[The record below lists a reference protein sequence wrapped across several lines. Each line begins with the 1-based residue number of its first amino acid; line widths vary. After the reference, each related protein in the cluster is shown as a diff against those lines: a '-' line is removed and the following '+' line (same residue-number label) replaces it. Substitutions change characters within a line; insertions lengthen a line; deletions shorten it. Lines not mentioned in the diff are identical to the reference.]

1 MHNTSSGPS
10 VDAAA
15 PLAQSGPTARLGW
28 HVVTAEPAAA
38 LQIPAVQAEQ
48 RTMLAGILGL
58 AVSAACLGWL
68 YVVVI
73 RPLRAVAVLV
83 ERLAGGDR
91 RTVLHRVNHD
101 EIGSVT
107 RSLELVRQVLAER
120 DRAARS
126 GHAAGPSR
134 PPRANTHQR

>member
-1 MHNTSSGPS
+1 
-10 VDAAA
+10 
-15 PLAQSGPTARLGW
+15 
-28 HVVTAEPAAA
+28 
-38 LQIPAVQAEQ
+38 VQAEQ

-58 AVSAACLGWL
+58 SVGVACLGWL
-68 YVVVI
+68 HVVVI

-91 RTVLHRVNHD
+91 RTVLHPVNHD

-107 RSLELVRQVLAER
+107 RSLELIRQALAER

-126 GHAAGPSR
+126 GHVAGPSR
-134 PPRANTHQR
+134 PLPANTLQR

>member
-1 MHNTSSGPS
+1 M
-10 VDAAA
+10 
-15 PLAQSGPTARLGW
+15 
-28 HVVTAEPAAA
+28 TAEPAAA

-58 AVSAACLGWL
+58 AAGAAGLGWL
-68 YVVVI
+68 HVVVV

-91 RTVLHRVNHD
+91 RTVLHPVNHD

-107 RSLELVRQVLAER
+107 RSLELVRQALAER

-126 GHAAGPSR
+126 GQAAGPSR
-134 PPRANTHQR
+134 PPRENTLQR